1 MTRAA
6 TFGVHVSYRQR
17 RDKPLFWRDFEAQR
31 IVCAA
36 LKKRSCP
43 RPDSGFCFPQRVR
56 DLEFD
61 AIPGYR
67 MSKPEA
73 ERVAGYLREHGFKA
87 KVTRS
92 A

>member
-1 MTRAA
+1 MTYGIHA
-6 TFGVHVSYRQR
+6 SYRQR
-17 RDKPLFWRDFEAQR
+17 RDKPLFWRDGEARR

-43 RPDSGFCFPQRVR
+43 RPDSGFWIPQRVR

-67 MSKPEA
+67 MTKA
-73 ERVAGYLREHGFKA
+73 QAQRVAVALRGRGFAA
-87 KVTRS
+87 KVTRNR
-92 A
+92 